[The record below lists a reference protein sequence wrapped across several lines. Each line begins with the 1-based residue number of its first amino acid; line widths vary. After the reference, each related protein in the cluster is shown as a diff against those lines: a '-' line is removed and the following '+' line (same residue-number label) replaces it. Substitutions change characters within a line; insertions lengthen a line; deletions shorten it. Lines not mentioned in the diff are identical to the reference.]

1 MLEFFKD
8 VMGAMFQLPKWKF
21 VWVNILFTLNMLAL
35 VVLFVAPHPVVTA
48 TAILLPVA
56 VGPNFWMLWQDRG
69 VSNRMSIPHLAGWIP
84 QIIIAGLWLFSDTLG
99 PQLSVETD
107 GSLLYYWTLSVLVAN
122 IISVLFDLNDTRK
135 WFGGEREVVRH
146 PDTAQR
152 LGITT

>member
-8 VMGAMFQLPKWKF
+8 VLGAMFQLPKWVF
-21 VWVNILFTLNMLAL
+21 VWVNVLFTLNMLAL
-35 VVLFVAPHPVVTA
+35 VMLFVAPHPVVTA

-56 VGPNFWMLWQDRG
+56 IGPNFWMLWQDRG
-69 VSNRMSIPHLAGWIP
+69 VSKKISIPHLVGWIP

-99 PQLSVETD
+99 PQLSVETN
-107 GSLLYYWTLSVLVAN
+107 GSLLYYWTLSVLVVN

-135 WFGGEREVVRH
+135 WFSGEREVVRH
-146 PDTAQR
+146 PDTAKR